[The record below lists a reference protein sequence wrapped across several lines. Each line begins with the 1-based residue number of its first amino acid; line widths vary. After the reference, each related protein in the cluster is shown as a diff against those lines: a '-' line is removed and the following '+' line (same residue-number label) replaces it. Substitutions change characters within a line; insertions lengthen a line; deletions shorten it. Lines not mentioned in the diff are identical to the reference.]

1 MAVNCSVNANPGQ
14 HNNKQL
20 IHFWNVKEYLK
31 EMKGEF
37 HNTATLLPLMDIKD
51 INNELT
57 IEFAESKVVKCY
69 KSSVSYHSQ
78 SLKIFAM
85 VHYSVV
91 FFLQMN
97 SERRTFSSLLK
108 LSFP

>member
-69 KSSVSYHSQ
+69 KSSVSLSISQ
-78 SLKIFAM
+78 DFCNGSLFCG
-85 VHYSVV
+85 
-91 FFLQMN
+91 FLPTN
-97 SERRTFSSLLK
+97 EF
-108 LSFP
+108 